1 MSEEI
6 IENGGITPFERL
18 EIIRNKNRPTI
29 RDYLPLIFND
39 FYELHGD
46 RLFGDDGAILGGIGR
61 LGNIP
66 VTVIAEVKGRDI
78 FENKASNF
86 AMPHPEGYRKALR
99 LARQA
104 EKFHR
109 PVICFIDTPGAFCG
123 VAAEKRG
130 QGEAIARNLA
140 EFMVLKTPVISV
152 VLGEGGSGGALAL
165 GVCDELAMLEN
176 AIYSVISPRGFASIL
191 WKDASKER
199 EACNI
204 MRVTA
209 TDAVELG
216 IADAIISEPEG
227 GAHNDAEAT
236 AENISDFLVKS
247 LNSKMKKDID
257 VLLNER
263 YNKFRKIGVFSE
275 GVPDT
280 SAEEE

>member
-104 EKFHR
+104 EKFRR

-209 TDAVELG
+209 TDAIELG
-216 IADAIISEPEG
+216 IADAIISEPAG
-227 GAHNDAEAT
+227 GAHNDAETT

-280 SAEEE
+280 APDEE

>member
-140 EFMVLKTPVISV
+140 GFMVLKTPVISV

-227 GAHNDAEAT
+227 GAHNDAETT